1 VRSPVWQIV
10 SSPLRNPLRRGVRI
24 RLRGGGS
31 RPFAAVMRLVA
42 AAAGVPRR
50 PARWRAVGHPVFANH
65 VATVAIDGPR
75 AWVTIDAAL
84 PVEEGGGLRPALWAQ
99 LS

>member
-1 VRSPVWQIV
+1 
-10 SSPLRNPLRRGVRI
+10 
-24 RLRGGGS
+24 
-31 RPFAAVMRLVA
+31 
-42 AAAGVPRR
+42 
-50 PARWRAVGHPVFANH
+50 
-65 VATVAIDGPR
+65 VAIDGPR